1 MEILIVLGALA
12 GSYFLGMNIYL
23 VSKNNKLMEELK
35 SASNTNYF
43 ANDED
48 KENFLKFI
56 SDSREWAFDY
66 IEDVQQGLT
75 KFVKEVEPSIIH
87 FDNYGNALWTPITED
102 MKIISESFKELKEL
116 LPKDTHD

>member
-1 MEILIVLGALA
+1 MEMLIVLGVLA

-23 VSKNNKLMEELK
+23 TSKNNKLMEELK
-35 SASNTNYF
+35 AASDTNYF
-43 ANDED
+43 SNDED

-75 KFVKEVEPSIIH
+75 KFVKEVEPSITH
-87 FDNYGNALWTPITED
+87 FDNYGDSMWTPLTETI
-102 MKIISESFKELKEL
+102 KIISKSFKELKEL
-116 LPKDTHD
+116 HPKDTHG

>member
-1 MEILIVLGALA
+1 MEMLIVLGVLA

-23 VSKNNKLMEELK
+23 TSKNNKLMEELK
-35 SASNTNYF
+35 EASDTNYF
-43 ANDED
+43 SNDED

-75 KFVKEVEPSIIH
+75 KFVKEVEPSITH
-87 FDNYGNALWTPITED
+87 FDNYGDAMWTPLTEN
-102 MKIISESFKELKEL
+102 MKIISTSFKELKEL
-116 LPKDTHD
+116 LPKDIHA

>member
-1 MEILIVLGALA
+1 MEILIILGALA
-12 GSYFLGMNIYL
+12 SSYFLGMNIYL
-23 VSKNNKLMEELK
+23 TSKNNKLMEELK
-35 SASNTNYF
+35 SVSNANYF

-66 IEDVQQGLT
+66 IEDVQHGLT

-102 MKIISESFKELKEL
+102 MKIISKSFKELKEL

>member
-23 VSKNNKLMEELK
+23 TSKNNKLMEELK
-35 SASNTNYF
+35 SASNANYF

-116 LPKDTHD
+116 LPKDTHG